1 MNLEGA
7 VVLVTGANGGLGQVF
22 VKQLLDA
29 KVGKIYAAGRKLA
42 SLEKVVAMDSSR
54 VVPVQI
60 DVTKED
66 EVNAAAQQ
74 CSDLTVLVNNA
85 GVSRDTSALQ
95 APSLENARQEMETNY
110 FGCLAM
116 CRAFAPV
123 LKTNGGGAIV
133 NLVSFL
139 GKVNLPFMGT
149 YCASKAAE
157 LSLTQCVR
165 AEVAAQGTL
174 VVAVMPATIDTKF
187 AEFYPPPKVAP
198 EEVVRATLEALASD
212 TEDIYPGEQAAQL
225 SEQIL
230 QDPKGIEKY
239 LAGMLPEMFE
249 QLKQQAMA
257 NK

>member
-22 VKQLLDA
+22 VQQLLDA
-29 KVGKIYAAGRKLA
+29 KVSKIYAAGRKLA

-54 VVPVQI
+54 IVPVQI

-85 GVSRDTSALQ
+85 GVSRDTSVLQ
-95 APSLENARQEMETNY
+95 APSLDNARLEMNTNY
-110 FGCLAM
+110 FGTMAM

-123 LKTNGGGAIV
+123 LKANGGGAIV

-139 GKVNLPFMGT
+139 AKVNLPFIGT

-165 AEVAAQGTL
+165 AELAAQGTL
-174 VVAVMPATIDTKF
+174 VVAVMPATIDTKM
-187 AEFYPPPKVAP
+187 ADFYPPPKVAP
-198 EEVVRATLEALASD
+198 SEVVRATLEAIASE
-212 TEDIYPGEQAAQL
+212 TEDIYPGEQANEL
-225 SEQIL
+225 SKNIL

-239 LAGMLPEMFE
+239 LAGMLPEMYE
-249 QLKQQAMA
+249 QLKQQALA